1 MEFEDKTGFWRN
13 PITGAVWQLSVE
25 DGRLIVNVPNF
36 SFQIFPSSPTEFR
49 PVNTA
54 VNLDI
59 QFEKLDQNQRFLM
72 HVLAKGIRR
81 ATFEA
86 F

>member
-1 MEFEDKTGFWRN
+1 MELEDKTGFWRN
-13 PITGAVWQLSVE
+13 PMTGAVWELSVK
-25 DGRLIVNVPNF
+25 DGRLMINVPNF
-36 SFQIFPSSPTEFR
+36 SFQISPLSPTEFR
-49 PVNTA
+49 PTDTA

-59 QFEKLDQNQRFLM
+59 HFELNQNQPFLM

-86 F
+86 L

>member
-13 PITGAVWQLSVE
+13 PATNAVWELSVE
-25 DGRLIVNVPNF
+25 DGKLIVKVPNF
-36 SFQIFPSSPTEFR
+36 SFQIFPLSPTEFR
-49 PVNTA
+49 PVNTD

-59 QFEKLDQNQRFLM
+59 HFERLDRNETFLM
-72 HVLAKGIRR
+72 HLLAKGIRR

-86 F
+86 I

>member
-1 MEFEDKTGFWRN
+1 MGFEDKTGFWRN
-13 PITGAVWQLSVE
+13 SKTGAVWELFVK
-25 DGRLIVNVPNF
+25 DGELIVNVPNF
-36 SFQIFPSSPTEFR
+36 SFQILPLSPNEFR

-59 QFEKLDQNQRFLM
+59 HFELNQNQIFLM

-81 ATFEA
+81 ATFKA
-86 F
+86 L